1 MKYEKK
7 IKKATE
13 NAEKIL
19 YKLNR
24 IKDQKNID
32 LQYYWNLSTLYIELE
47 ELNKNLKKV
56 KQIFKKITIYKI

>member
-56 KQIFKKITIYKI
+56 KQIFKPTTINY